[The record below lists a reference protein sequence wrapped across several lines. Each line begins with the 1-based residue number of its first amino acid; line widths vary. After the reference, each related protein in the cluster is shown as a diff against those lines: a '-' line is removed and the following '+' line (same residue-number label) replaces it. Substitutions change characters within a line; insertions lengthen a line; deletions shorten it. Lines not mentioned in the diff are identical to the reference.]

1 MEDAWASHINKL
13 SIKELHEP
21 NACEA
26 HLDKFQAV
34 LVEKGLEETPLDG
47 NKDVQEIFTSF
58 VNRPACFLPTAASMK
73 VLTRR
78 SREFQFDMLKQE
90 IGKIIVEAAGKG
102 LLRTAL
108 MSTAPK
114 KEYERY
120 VRKDIDERDFVQ
132 LKWGCNFIHEDSW
145 FGRLSAELQH
155 HQYRVDRDQYNI
167 PSEVVCF
174 KVHWK

>member
-1 MEDAWASHINKL
+1 
-13 SIKELHEP
+13 
-21 NACEA
+21 
-26 HLDKFQAV
+26 
-34 LVEKGLEETPLDG
+34 
-47 NKDVQEIFTSF
+47 
-58 VNRPACFLPTAASMK
+58 
-73 VLTRR
+73 
-78 SREFQFDMLKQE
+78 MLKQE